1 MTTCRLDAGA
11 RTGAAEVERGSEVG
25 LCTVGA
31 TKNGGAI
38 APPFRGTQGPS
49 ETVDNSPSC
58 GLARKAACVPWENG
72 KGDVAKGYQRNSEDL
87 CLKTIHTHSNI
98 LRYPFAIYPFS
109 FSQVP
114 SVVWARCRP
123 AMGAEANETGGAW
136 TRIVYN
142 PY

>member
-1 MTTCRLDAGA
+1 MSPAEAGFGAAGEDAASALAACRLDAGA

-58 GLARKAACVPWENG
+58 GLARKAACVP
-72 KGDVAKGYQRNSEDL
+72 
-87 CLKTIHTHSNI
+87 
-98 LRYPFAIYPFS
+98 
-109 FSQVP
+109 

-136 TRIVYN
+136 TGEAPTLEATGTADCSKATR
-142 PY
+142 PAEGTPTG